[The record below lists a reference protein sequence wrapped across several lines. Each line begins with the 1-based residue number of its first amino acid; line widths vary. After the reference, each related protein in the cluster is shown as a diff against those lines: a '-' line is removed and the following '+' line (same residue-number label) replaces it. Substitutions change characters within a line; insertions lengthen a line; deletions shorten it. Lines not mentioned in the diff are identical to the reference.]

1 MSEWSSSTRGK
12 EPLCGCFDFSPG
24 SPDSRSGHMFKTGLL
39 TLQREESYW
48 AWGRELDKRM

>member
-1 MSEWSSSTRGK
+1 MSEWSSCTRGK